1 VAVSG
6 PTFAYVYKRAAAV
19 FVGTICLSAN
29 AWRVDNIERIDW
41 ELWIAS
47 QQRRI
52 KAETLAGILARIE
65 AETLLVPSF
74 GVQLESVASAIYG
87 GL

>member
-1 VAVSG
+1 MSG
-6 PTFAYVYKRAAAV
+6 PTFAYVYKRASAV

-29 AWRVDNIERIDW
+29 AWRVDNTERLDW

-52 KAETLAGILARIE
+52 KANTLAGLLAQIE

-74 GVQLESVASAIYG
+74 GVQLESVASAISG